1 MRVLE
6 GPPRMI
12 GHFALMIAPAVASS
26 VPLSGPMPMLAQ
38 DVPTECASSIWL
50 DPLAAD
56 QNAQDAPLTEISE
69 TAPAWLAME
78 LTDACSGETFTL
90 ADFSGKTLFVET
102 MATWC
107 PPCRDQLAR
116 ITEAAA
122 QIPEE
127 ERGEIVFVVLS
138 SEIDLPR
145 EELAE
150 YAAAN
155 DFPFIFAV
163 MPAEMLQAMAE
174 DLGQEIAV
182 PPATPHLIV
191 APDGTIGEVHTGPA
205 SPEDLLA
212 LLAEA
217 AEPQEAAGS

>member
-1 MRVLE
+1 MVR
-6 GPPRMI
+6 R
-12 GHFALMIAPAVASS
+12 FALLTLFAAALTMPLLDVAGAVRQESPAA
-26 VPLSGPMPMLAQ
+26 
-38 DVPTECASSIWL
+38 CASAVWL
-50 DPLAAD
+50 EPPASDTGAD
-56 QNAQDAPLTEISE
+56 DATPDITEP
-69 TAPAWLAME
+69 APAWLTTE

-90 ADFSGKTLFVET
+90 ADFAGKTIYIEA

-116 ITEAAA
+116 VKETAA

-127 ERGEIVFVVLS
+127 EREEIVFVALS
-138 SEIDLPR
+138 SEVDLPR
-145 EELAE
+145 ETLAE

-163 MPAEMLQAMAE
+163 MSTAMLQTMVD

-191 APDGTIGEVHTGPA
+191 APDGTIGEVHTSSI

-212 LLAEA
+212 LLAA
-217 AEPQEAAGS
+217 ARETASP